1 MLKKILASVGVNFHI
16 HTPDVPDIPSLKKS
30 TTSASNKTHPPTYE
44 HRHRPL
50 LTQNEPRKKFIPC

>member
-30 TTSASNKTHPPTYE
+30 TTSASNKTQPPTYE
-44 HRHRPL
+44 NLYGPL
-50 LTQNEPRKKFIPC
+50 VTKKYLMNKTIP